1 MLRCPHCQQPGISPL
16 RKAILS
22 PGLLASCKLC
32 QGESTLRYKGWL
44 TAMTPGTLLMIAA
57 LFVDDST
64 TEWILN
70 GVGMALIIALP
81 LWFAP
86 LHKD

>member
-22 PGLLASCKLC
+22 PGLFTSCKLC

-44 TAMTPGTLLMIAA
+44 TAMIPGTLLMLAS
-57 LFVDDST
+57 LFVDST
-64 TEWILN
+64 ALEWTLSGIGLIL
-70 GVGMALIIALP
+70 MIALP
-81 LWFAP
+81 LLFAP
-86 LHKD
+86 LHKE